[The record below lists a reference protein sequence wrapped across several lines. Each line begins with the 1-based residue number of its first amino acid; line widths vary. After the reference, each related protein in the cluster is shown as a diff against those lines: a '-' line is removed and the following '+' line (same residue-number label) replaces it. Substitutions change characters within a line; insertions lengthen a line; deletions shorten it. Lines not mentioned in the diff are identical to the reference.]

1 MRTNPLLAKELRLR
15 MRTWRSFAVVSL
27 YLLALGGFS
36 LFFFAGFT
44 SSLRYGYQDPSS
56 VGQNMFYALTALQCG
71 LLYFLLPGLTANV
84 ITGERERQTFDLLVC
99 TQLTPLNIVLGKLAA
114 SLSTVVLLIIAS
126 LPLYSIVFLLGGVSP
141 AELAIL
147 TAILLISAFNYGS
160 YYLFLS
166 SLFQRSSIAVLAG
179 YALSLFLSGGT
190 MLINVLYVS
199 IIRGQGQGP
208 GLPLYYLLLVNPA
221 ALLEWLFPEPGREI
235 IGELIQMASGSAY
248 PLTGSLSWLRFW
260 HVSLL
265 VHVLLAVAA
274 LWAASRLVNPLRAE
288 RKRRRR
294 SVTPP
299 ATAGKELE
307 VTAE

>member
-1 MRTNPLLAKELRLR
+1 MRINPLLAKELRLR

-36 LFFFAGFT
+36 LIFFAGFT
-44 SSLRYGYQDPSS
+44 SSLRYGYEDPSS

-114 SLSTVVLLIIAS
+114 SLSTVVLLIISS

-166 SLFQRSSIAVLAG
+166 ALFQRSSIAVLAG

-190 MLINVLYVS
+190 MLINGLYAS
-199 IIRGQGQGP
+199 MLHGQGP
-208 GLPLYYLLLVNPA
+208 GLPLYYLLLINPA
-221 ALLEWLFPEPGREI
+221 ALLEWLFPEPGQEI
-235 IGELIQMASGSAY
+235 IGELIRMTSGWTY
-248 PLTGSLSWLRFW
+248 PFTGSFSWLRFW

-265 VHVLLAVAA
+265 VHVLLGVAA
-274 LWAASRLVNPLRAE
+274 LWGASRLVNPLRSE

-294 SVTPP
+294 AITP
-299 ATAGKELE
+299 AAAGKELE